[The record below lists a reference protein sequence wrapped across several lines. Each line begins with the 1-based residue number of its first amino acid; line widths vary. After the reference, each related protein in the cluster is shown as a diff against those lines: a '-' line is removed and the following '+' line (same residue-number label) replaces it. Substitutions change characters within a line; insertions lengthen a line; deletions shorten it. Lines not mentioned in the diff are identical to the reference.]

1 MEDIFFD
8 NADFTT
14 FFFMLDFF
22 CVCVTFINLAL
33 QMTMECAFVKQF
45 TVLKKQ
51 YKVSMK
57 YVQKEKEWP
66 YR

>member
-1 MEDIFFD
+1 
-8 NADFTT
+8 
-14 FFFMLDFF
+14 
-22 CVCVTFINLAL
+22 
-33 QMTMECAFVKQF
+33 MECAFVKQF